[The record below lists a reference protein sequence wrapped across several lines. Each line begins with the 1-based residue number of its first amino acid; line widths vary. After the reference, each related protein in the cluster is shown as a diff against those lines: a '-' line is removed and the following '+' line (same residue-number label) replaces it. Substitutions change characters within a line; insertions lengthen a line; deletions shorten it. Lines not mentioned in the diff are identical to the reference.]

1 MHACIRVQ
9 KAQLLEEGRRQS
21 QAAGPLAALD
31 CSVCLTRPI
40 QVHAVAHSHADDIC
54 FSSLLPFSKKGVL
67 RTASDPLA
75 MSSAGRG
82 HTVRSCLHVP

>member
-1 MHACIRVQ
+1 MILHSYVCFASALQ

-40 QVHAVAHSHADDIC
+40 QVGAVERSHADDI
-54 FSSLLPFSKKGVL
+54 
-67 RTASDPLA
+67 
-75 MSSAGRG
+75 
-82 HTVRSCLHVP
+82 